1 MGFCTMQQLNIF
13 KLILIGITGLVTLL
27 LVLTIGSLLFVPS
40 LTGIWK
46 HLGDPELIY
55 ALKLSLWTAG
65 TATILVMLAAVPVG
79 YTMSRFRFA
88 GRRLVK
94 TVLDLPIA
102 FPELVL
108 GLCLLLFF
116 GSNHV
121 AAILKRAGIDL
132 VFTRQGIVAAQ
143 FFTALPYTIR
153 ILQTTFDYVHP
164 RYELVSRSLGY
175 THFETFL
182 KVVLPMARK
191 GILAAAVIAFAR
203 SIGAFGAVLILA
215 GGTYMKTE
223 VLPIALFLN
232 ISFGNLDM
240 AVTAGILMLAV
251 SFFAIYIFEKT
262 EADL

>member
-1 MGFCTMQQLNIF
+1 MQQFNVF
-13 KLILIGITGLVTLL
+13 KLILISITALVTLL
-27 LVLTIGSLLFVPS
+27 LVAAISSLLFIPS
-40 LTGIWK
+40 PASIWNN
-46 HLGDPELIY
+46 LGNPELIY
-55 ALKLSLWTAG
+55 ALTLSLWTAG
-65 TATILVMLAAVPVG
+65 AATLLVMLAAIPVG
-79 YTMSRFRFA
+79 YAMSRFRFA

-116 GSNHV
+116 GSDHV
-121 AAILKRAGIDL
+121 AAALKTVGIDL
-132 VFTRQGIVAAQ
+132 VFTRQGIIAAQ

-153 ILQTTFDYVHP
+153 ILQTTFDYVNP
-164 RYELVSRSLGY
+164 RHELVSRSLGY
-175 THFETFL
+175 THAETFL
-182 KVVLPMARK
+182 KVVLPMAKK

-240 AVTAGILMLAV
+240 AVTAGLLMLVV